1 MFTDLNI
8 HIKNRGKKK
17 IVKLHTCQ
25 RCYFVSCAKF
35 DFDAHVK
42 KASCKRVA
50 SPEQIVKTRPVV
62 TKKQSSK
69 KKTKLDDLEDN
80 KYEDDEDKENATAV
94 EDAMPI
100 AKKPKLNTSKVMTR
114 EINGLDDL

>member
-1 MFTDLNI
+1 M
-8 HIKNRGKKK
+8 
-17 IVKLHTCQ
+17 
-25 RCYFVSCAKF
+25 SCAKV

-50 SPEQIVKTRPVV
+50 SPEQLVKTRPVV

-69 KKTKLDDLEDN
+69 KTKLEVLEDN
-80 KYEDDEDKENATAV
+80 KYEDDEDKENATEV
-94 EDAMPI
+94 EDEMPI
-100 AKKPKLNTSKVMTR
+100 AKKFKSNTGKVMTP